1 MRYRVCFVYAHR
13 VRAWCVVVRF
23 FCGVRVY
30 ISGVVVRRD
39 ATATATETARG
50 CGTRRDFVAAPWTT
64 NERRATEE
72 RATERDV
79 GDHGT
84 CARAKGGH
92 DEEDEDED
100 EDDTRARAG

>member
-1 MRYRVCFVYAHR
+1 MRYRVCSVCAHR
-13 VRAWCVVVRF
+13 VRAWGVVVRF

-79 GDHGT
+79 GDHCT